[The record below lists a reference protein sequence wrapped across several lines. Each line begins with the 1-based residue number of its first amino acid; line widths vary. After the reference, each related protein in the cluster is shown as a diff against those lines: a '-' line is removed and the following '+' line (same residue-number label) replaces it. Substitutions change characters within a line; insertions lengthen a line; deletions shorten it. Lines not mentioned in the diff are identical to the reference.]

1 MHRPVIKCCRTG
13 NNQHLS
19 ALKGWRWG
27 LVAKFQPRWAAA
39 APRRYFVGVR
49 CAGRGIS
56 SREIPEHSARRQ
68 RRERGERQRSG
79 GAASASV
86 LRRRLLGPERGRCGA
101 GITKPGAGEDER
113 SEAEDLPQLVT
124 QPGSSASEELLP
136 EVDCG
141 HFTRWVGFLFLATQT
156 EQQDF
161 GSEGW
166 FLVSDAKP
174 ETLQERV

>member
-1 MHRPVIKCCRTG
+1 M
-13 NNQHLS
+13 
-19 ALKGWRWG
+19 
-27 LVAKFQPRWAAA
+27 
-39 APRRYFVGVR
+39 
-49 CAGRGIS
+49 
-56 SREIPEHSARRQ
+56 RRQ
-68 RRERGERQRSG
+68 RRERGERQRLG
-79 GAASASV
+79 AAASASV

-124 QPGSSASEELLP
+124 QPGSSASEELLL

-141 HFTRWVGFLFLATQT
+141 HFTRWVVFLFLATQT
-156 EQQDF
+156 EQQVF

-174 ETLQERV
+174 ETL